1 MFWIFPLKE
10 PGYLGNGDSLER
22 LTMSNITCVTSNQ
35 SILTITDLAQGKNLT
50 SSNFFDAVRF
60 IKQQK
65 PGIILGLEPK
75 RGIRK
80 MVGLVKRTARFE
92 LIGDRPAK
100 DANFMVNVPTG
111 GIIAIEIGPSAGP
124 NTPIGSIVEHSLF
137 QQGVAGIIIGGRL
150 RDAESIPED
159 RSIWALGTTC
169 CGAYGELWEEE
180 IDCPISILGTQV
192 TLGSLIVADESGIV
206 VSPPLTPRE
215 LEIVGK
221 FVDADNYAKF
231 LVQHK
236 GMNPND
242 AKDQASER
250 FGLV

>member
-1 MFWIFPLKE
+1 
-10 PGYLGNGDSLER
+10 
-22 LTMSNITCVTSNQ
+22 MSNITSETSNQ
-35 SILTITDLAQGKNLT
+35 SILTITDLAQQKNLT

-80 MVGLVKRTARFE
+80 MTGVVKRTARFE
-92 LIGDRPAK
+92 LIGDRQPK

-111 GIIAIEIGPSAGP
+111 GIVAIEIEPSAGP
-124 NTPIGSIVEHSLF
+124 NTPIGAIVEQSLY
-137 QQGVAGIIIGGRL
+137 QQGVAGIVIGGRL
-150 RDAESIPED
+150 RDVESIPEE
-159 RSIWALGTTC
+159 RSIWTLGTTC

-180 IDCPISILGTQV
+180 VDCSISILGTRV

-206 VSPPLTPRE
+206 VSPPLTPIE

-231 LVQHK
+231 LVQDK
-236 GMNPND
+236 GMNSND
-242 AKDQASER
+242 AKDKASEL